1 MKYRTAIAVWLAVTA
16 TIRFAHAAD
25 PRYPDWPCAQA
36 KVPEISLAAV
46 WAGPPLDDV
55 SGKWKDDDKVS
66 ALVAKLAARRTPLE
80 EAQKAITEYLN
91 GAADKTGSGKLL
103 FAGLFNSLNAQRS
116 QVLNGL
122 ERVTRKQR
130 EAADKIR
137 SDTLALQALQS
148 ETPPDQAKIDD
159 LGNQLVWQTRIFE
172 DRQPRHQIRLRGADR
187 DRPASVR
194 PRTNNSAGNRI
205 VAGRMRSGWTVTT
218 DHLIARTQAVRVMRA
233 RPFLLCMGLFS
244 IFCVPP

>member
-1 MKYRTAIAVWLAVTA
+1 MKYRTPIAVWLAVTA

-55 SGKWKDDDKVS
+55 SRKWKGDATVS

-80 EAQKAITEYLN
+80 DAQKAVIEYLN

-103 FAGLFNSLNAQRS
+103 FAGLFDSLNAQRS

-130 EAADKIR
+130 EAADRIR
-137 SDTLALQALQS
+137 ADTLSLQALQGES
-148 ETPPDQAKIDD
+148 QRDQAKIDD

-172 DRQPRHQIRLRGADR
+172 DRQRVIKFVCEVPTAIDQRLFAL
-187 DRPASVR
+187 
-194 PRTNNSAGNRI
+194 
-205 VAGRMRSGWTVTT
+205 GRA
-218 DHLIARTQAVRVMRA
+218 IQQE
-233 RPFLLCMGLFS
+233 
-244 IFCVPP
+244 IE